1 MQMETRKLLV
11 AKIWSLLTYIQR
23 HPLIETGVESFYT
36 STYSRASASDSVSE
50 YITNIRA
57 SSQQSCNVR

>member
-11 AKIWSLLTYIQR
+11 AKIWSLLTYIQ
-23 HPLIETGVESFYT
+23 T
-36 STYSRASASDSVSE
+36 STYRDWCRIILYLDLYSRASASDSVSE